1 VQRARTCRRSSFAR
15 LFQSSPVPKDG
26 CNIPVCAH
34 CLRDEVSILTRPEG
48 RVQRVVH
55 NALQSDV
62 LFQSSPV
69 PKDGCNKDEDIEL
82 HATRRVSILT
92 RPEGRVQPP
101 FVFGVTRS
109 SGGFQSSPV
118 PKDGCNEHP
127 VAHQRIAS
135 AFQSSPVPKDG
146 CNAVPTHAIAVAPC
160 FNPHPSRRT
169 GATAAA

>member
-118 PKDGCNEHP
+118 PKDGCNEIAQAEC
-127 VAHQRIAS
+127 VCLQR
-135 AFQSSPVPKDG
+135 
-146 CNAVPTHAIAVAPC
+146 

-169 GATAAA
+169 GATR